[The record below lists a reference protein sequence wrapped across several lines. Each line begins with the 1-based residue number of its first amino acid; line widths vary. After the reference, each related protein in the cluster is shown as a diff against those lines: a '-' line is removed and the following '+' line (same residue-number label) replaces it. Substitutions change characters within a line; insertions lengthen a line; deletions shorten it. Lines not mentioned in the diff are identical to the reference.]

1 MDNIALCKL
10 NKLAEEAEETIPSL
24 ISKAVDEGFHPF
36 IYNDDL
42 YIYKSGVYNIQT
54 KKGMLAEIRHVIPP
68 ETLDKIPI
76 NAQKNA
82 IELVF
87 ARAERIDSI
96 PRHYDLLNVRNGIY
110 DILNDVLL
118 PHDPKYKMN
127 YILQVNYNPEAKA
140 EKFMIFIDK
149 TFKGRQKL
157 IANVQETSGYLISDC
172 PPIKEFILL
181 KGESNTA
188 KSAYTQIAKNM
199 YGWQYINSVTMKDL
213 TNEYYL
219 STMCSKKLNICG
231 ESESTVLRDLT
242 IIKQL
247 TSPDDSMQVRKIRQ
261 DTKLITDKP
270 KMVFACNHYP
280 VLMSTV
286 ENLDAFFNRV
296 HIIPFDNIVP
306 KEEQIEGYADMLF
319 REEGE
324 GILLWMLEGYRR
336 FLANG
341 KKFTISKC
349 IVKAQDEYRNSYRLP
364 DLFVKEAIK
373 FSPDKKVFTSELTEH
388 LKEFCEYNDI
398 KYRPEYL
405 EAVRRILHT
414 RGIANKKIRKGKK
427 TKQGFDGI
435 KLQEYEEDWT
445 EGDSILDF

>member
-1 MDNIALCKL
+1 MADALSKL
-10 NKLAEEAEETIPSL
+10 NSITEEAEETIPSL

-54 KKGMLAEIRHVIPP
+54 KKGMLAEIRHVIPS
-68 ETLDKIPI
+68 ETLDKISV

-140 EKFMIFIDK
+140 EKFMTFIDK

-242 IIKQL
+242 IIK
-247 TSPDDSMQVRKIRQ
+247 
-261 DTKLITDKP
+261 
-270 KMVFACNHYP
+270 
-280 VLMSTV
+280 
-286 ENLDAFFNRV
+286 
-296 HIIPFDNIVP
+296 
-306 KEEQIEGYADMLF
+306 
-319 REEGE
+319 
-324 GILLWMLEGYRR
+324 
-336 FLANG
+336 
-341 KKFTISKC
+341 
-349 IVKAQDEYRNSYRLP
+349 
-364 DLFVKEAIK
+364 
-373 FSPDKKVFTSELTEH
+373 
-388 LKEFCEYNDI
+388 
-398 KYRPEYL
+398 
-405 EAVRRILHT
+405 
-414 RGIANKKIRKGKK
+414 
-427 TKQGFDGI
+427 
-435 KLQEYEEDWT
+435 
-445 EGDSILDF
+445 